1 MRGEMLWFNENKDH
15 GFIMTDEG
23 ERLSVLGT
31 GFALGRRPQGRCAHQ
46 VVIFDISEANGT
58 RQAENVTF
66 EADAAA
72 AHRPR
77 IRTGVRVRR

>member
-1 MRGEMLWFNENKDH
+1 MRGEMLWFNETKDH

-31 GFALGRRPQGRCAHQ
+31 GFAGGTRPKGRCAHQ
-46 VVIFDISEANGT
+46 VVSFEINRTNGT
-58 RQAENVTF
+58 PQAENVSF
-66 EADAAA
+66 ERDAAA

-77 IRTGVRVRR
+77 IRAGARARP